1 MGMKSLKW
9 EEIGT
14 KNLFPHTSTWELLR
28 WLALYNISPT
38 RHDTRNY
45 YQSGTAA
52 SYLLLC
58 PRPRG
63 GGHSGI
69 ARSNIRHIRLPVP
82 WRSCLGYRHTGCL
95 QLSHRWSPEMCGL
108 RTRPRM
114 DVDPP
119 RFLPPSNCH
128 RRGAYRFA
136 ASGAIPC
143 SNTNLNS
150 DSV

>member
-1 MGMKSLKW
+1 MVRKICSRAPLLGSCSGGWLYIISVRLGMIQEIIISLARRH
-9 EEIGT
+9 
-14 KNLFPHTSTWELLR
+14 P
-28 WLALYNISPT
+28 ISYCAP
-38 RHDTRNY
+38 D
-45 YQSGTAA
+45 
-52 SYLLLC
+52 L
-58 PRPRG
+58 G

-128 RRGAYRFA
+128 RRGAYRLA
-136 ASGAIPC
+136 APGAIPC

>member
-1 MGMKSLKW
+1 LVRKICSCTPLLGSCSGGWLYIISVRLGMIQEIIISLARRH
-9 EEIGT
+9 
-14 KNLFPHTSTWELLR
+14 P
-28 WLALYNISPT
+28 ISYCAP
-38 RHDTRNY
+38 D
-45 YQSGTAA
+45 
-52 SYLLLC
+52 L
-58 PRPRG
+58 

-82 WRSCLGYRHTGCL
+82 WHSCLGYRHTGCL

-114 DVDPP
+114 DVDQL
-119 RFLPPSNCH
+119 RFLPSSNCH

-136 ASGAIPC
+136 APGAIRC